1 MTTAK
6 AAFWN
11 VVFAL
16 FFAGLVLSGVDHLL
30 SRNLLYRGVGVGDFL
45 LMALAIFRLVRLVS
59 YDVIFK
65 FVRDALGSAKRD
77 SFLGTMGAL
86 VACPWCTGLWFA
98 FFVVFFYYATPYAWP
113 IILVLA
119 LAGVASLFQVLAN
132 LMGWHAEGKKRDVLG
147 GANPS
152 GSTSTCG

>member
-1 MTTAK
+1 M
-6 AAFWN
+6 
-11 VVFAL
+11 FAL
-16 FFAGLVLSGVDHLL
+16 FFGGLVLSGVDHLL
-30 SRNLLYRGVGVGDFL
+30 SRNLLYRGVSIGDFF

-65 FVRDALGSAKRD
+65 FVREALALGKEGT
-77 SFLGTMGAL
+77 FVGTMSAL
-86 VACPWCTGLWFA
+86 VACPWCTGLWFS

-119 LAGVASLFQVLAN
+119 LAGVASLVQIFAN
-132 LMGWHAEGKKRDVLG
+132 LMGWHAEGKKREVLG
-147 GANPS
+147 SSPN